1 MIFRFFS
8 AAALFL
14 IACLPAQA
22 FETRA
27 TAAWVYDVTTHTVLM
42 DKNGE
47 ASLPPASMSKL
58 MTVNML
64 FEALKDGRVAMDTTF
79 AVSAHAVSFTEAGG
93 STMYLQQGDRPTV
106 EDLIKGMIINSG
118 NDACVVVAEGLAGTE
133 AAFAEQM
140 TERGKA
146 LGLEHSNF
154 VNASGWPAP
163 AIG

>member
-1 MIFRFFS
+1 MILRLVS

-64 FEALKDGRVAMDTTF
+64 FEALKDGRVTHGHHLWRLGPCGQLHR
-79 AVSAHAVSFTEAGG
+79 S
-93 STMYLQQGDRPTV
+93 R
-106 EDLIKGMIINSG
+106 
-118 NDACVVVAEGLAGTE
+118 VARRCICNRAT
-133 AAFAEQM
+133 A
-140 TERGKA
+140 RR
-146 LGLEHSNF
+146 
-154 VNASGWPAP
+154 WR
-163 AIG
+163 I